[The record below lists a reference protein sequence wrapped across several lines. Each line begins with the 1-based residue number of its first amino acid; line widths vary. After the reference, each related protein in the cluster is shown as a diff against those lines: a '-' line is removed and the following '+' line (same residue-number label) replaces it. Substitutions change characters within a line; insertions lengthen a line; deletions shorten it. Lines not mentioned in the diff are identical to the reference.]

1 MVIQVLLLLFSRSA
15 SKIRERRRQTLR
27 ILLHWIVILSKFE
40 RETKITHPL
49 EQNSIIMR
57 HCSVVAGAVSEDIV
71 SEGIVSEVL
80 SEGSVSEVLPEGL
93 VSEVVSEGSASEVVP
108 R

>member
-1 MVIQVLLLLFSRSA
+1 M
-15 SKIRERRRQTLR
+15 R
-27 ILLHWIVILSKFE
+27 ILLHWMVILSKFE
-40 RETKITHPL
+40 RETKITNHFVL
-49 EQNSIIMR
+49 ESIIMH
-57 HCSVVAGAVSEDIV
+57 HCSVVAGVV

-93 VSEVVSEGSASEVVP
+93 VSEVVSEGSVSEVVP